1 MHLRDLMDAMEKIA
15 PLRDA
20 EPWDNV
26 GLILGDAAAQVRRVL
41 LCIDLTADVV
51 EEAVRD
57 RCDAV
62 VAYHPPIFKDLR
74 KVVADA
80 GRDELRDQKSTVSR
94 SGGATATITA
104 SSPGAIVFEA
114 LRHGI
119 AVYSPH
125 TALDVADGG
134 TNDVLAEAMG
144 LKNAAP
150 LRLSPPGEDL
160 KLVTFVP
167 TEAAEKVA
175 DALFAAGAGQI
186 GDYRECSFMIP
197 GTGTFYAEEG
207 ANPAVGQ
214 KGRRERVAEV
224 RLETLVPEGK
234 AEAVVAA
241 LMASHPYEE
250 PAFDLL
256 KRALPPQARGMGRIG
271 NLEEPVARDIL
282 ITRIKHELDVGHV
295 LLAGPMH
302 GLVRRA
308 ACCAG
313 SCGDLM
319 DLAAARGAELYLT
332 GELKHHDAL
341 RAMRLGMTVV
351 CVLHSNS
358 ERAVL
363 KRVREK
369 LAEMLKGV
377 EVRCCEA
384 DCDPFSIV

>member
-1 MHLRDLMDAMEKIA
+1 MHIRDLMEVMEKIA

-26 GLILGDAAAQVRRVL
+26 GLILGDPAAGVRRVL
-41 LCIDLTADVV
+41 LCIDLTAEVV
-51 EEAVRD
+51 AEAVRD

-62 VAYHPPIFKDLR
+62 VAYHPPLFKDVR
-74 KVVADA
+74 KLVAGSA
-80 GRDELRDQKSTVSR
+80 Q
-94 SGGATATITA
+94 
-104 SSPGAIVFEA
+104 FEA

-134 TNDVLAEAMG
+134 TNDVLAEALG
-144 LKNAAP
+144 LKGAAP

-167 TEAAEKVA
+167 TEAVEKVA
-175 DALFAAGAGQI
+175 DALFSAGAGKI
-186 GDYRECSFMIP
+186 GDYRECSFMTP
-197 GTGTFYAEEG
+197 GTGTFYGEEG
-207 ANPAVGQ
+207 AQPAVGK
-214 KGRRERVAEV
+214 KGVRERVAEV
-224 RLETLVPEGK
+224 RLETLVPAGR

-241 LMASHPYEE
+241 LLQSHPYEE

-271 NLEEPVARDIL
+271 DLEEPVARDIL

-302 GLVRRA
+302 GLVKRA

-319 DLAAARGAELYLT
+319 DRAAERGAELYLT

-341 RAMRLGMTVV
+341 RATRLGMTVV

-363 KRVREK
+363 KRVRER
-369 LAEMLKGV
+369 LERMLKGV